1 MRKVETIFGKV
12 TVTEARIRRSSG
24 YGQYNIDVEFS
35 FEKLNYK
42 LSIRTTDS
50 QLFDEAN
57 GEDNHFDIVMNGAD
71 HLIQSK
77 IEDHI
82 DSI

>member
-12 TVTEARIRRSSG
+12 TVTEARITRSSG
-24 YGQYNIDVEFS
+24 YGQYNIYVEYS
-35 FEKLNYK
+35 FEGKDRK
-42 LSIRTTDS
+42 ISIHTTDS

-71 HLIQSK
+71 HLIQRK
-77 IEDHI
+77 IENHI